1 MVMIATALL
10 AQRLHDILYGN
21 TSGADEGSPAGKGR
35 GDGASAMATPTPDT
49 DSLRVANPANADTV
63 ANVLRLLLLKIA
75 LPMLSVQIPS
85 VNSIEYYHI
94 WGSQSMT
101 MCLFVLKKGST
112 LPIHSHPNMTVFSR
126 VIHGDLHVKTYHL
139 EEDSRANTSSSNSH
153 SSLPTASA
161 SEGVTPASSPR
172 LFQTTTQP
180 SSHAQ
185 HPNLPHNARLH
196 RDEVISHT
204 SPGLTSILEIN
215 SNTPNLHTFTAVSD
229 HVVVFDL
236 IFPPYDEDARMCSYY
251 QERHDSA
258 NITGD
263 VVTTVATELSRMESS
278 GLIGKEHNAELHA
291 SISRLSVHEDGY
303 SSEPREDADG
313 DSKSPKV
320 PAFSKGES
328 HKTGALKDHTSSLF
342 EEDHEVNSEGLQM
355 RLVELDYGD
364 EIESVA
370 YVGQQ
375 VKRDQLERGS
385 FLTDAELVQLGGR
398 VAMMVDRMSA
408 STQPGQGHPG
418 GSPSGK

>member
-10 AQRLHDILYGN
+10 AQRLHDILYGRI
-21 TSGADEGSPAGKGR
+21 SGTDEGSGAGKGR
-35 GDGASAMATPTPDT
+35 VDGGATPTSTPTSDT

-85 VNSIEYYHI
+85 VNNIEYYHI

-139 EEDSRANTSSSNSH
+139 EEESNASPSNSQSSH
-153 SSLPTASA
+153 STNSPMVVSA
-161 SEGVTPASSPR
+161 MSPK

-196 RDEVISHT
+196 QDEIISHT

-258 NITGD
+258 NITAD
-263 VVTTVATELSRMESS
+263 VAARAAVQNRMDVS
-278 GLIGKEHNAELHA
+278 GLNGKEQTAELHS

-303 SSEPREDADG
+303 SSETREDVDI
-313 DSKSPKV
+313 DSTAPKI
-320 PAFSKGES
+320 PGPSKGES
-328 HKTGALKDHTSSLF
+328 RKLGALKTHTSSLF
-342 EEDHEVNSEGLQM
+342 EEDHEVNGEGLQM

-370 YVGQQ
+370 YVGQP
-375 VKRDQLERGS
+375 VKGDQLERGS
-385 FLTDAELVQLGGR
+385 LLTDAELVQLGGR

-408 STQPGQGHPG
+408 SAQSGQGNP